1 MAWRG
6 RPRVGLGQK
15 DISQNSKNGTEGPPG
30 LDIGPVEVLMP
41 IVRVS
46 NVHTHNDS
54 VPDPL
59 DLIIIEATFLVGEP
73 TVAYLHPTFF
83 YCVV

>member
-1 MAWRG
+1 
-6 RPRVGLGQK
+6 
-15 DISQNSKNGTEGPPG
+15 
-30 LDIGPVEVLMP
+30 MP

-73 TVAYLHPTFF
+73 KVAYLHPTFF